1 MRIRKDMNQS
11 LIQADILDITFS
23 DMGFI
28 VFLKPL
34 TWRSGEDIAVPIFIG
49 IPEAQSIAIQFNK
62 IRSPR
67 PLIMDLFKNIFDLM
81 QVDVKKVVISD
92 LIDKTFYGKIYLSDG
107 LGKQYKV
114 DARSSDALIMA
125 LRFNSEIF
133 IKKYIIEEAGIL
145 IKKEAIVPK
154 EKTGGKPN
162 KLKTRLQVL
171 EDELKKALDEERY
184 EEAAEIRDEIK
195 QIKGE
200 TN

>member
-1 MRIRKDMNQS
+1 MNQS

-92 LIDKTFYGKIYLSDG
+92 LIDKTFYGKIYLADG

-125 LRFNSEIF
+125 LRFNSEIY

-154 EKTGGKPN
+154 EKTGGKPS